1 MIFICR
7 KHYFTSLCF
16 RSLTEEQLG
25 EVLDAMFEKPAD
37 TGETIITQVKKDF
50 FATHKLIDT
59 GWKILPDEKVEHFF
73 WSQGIL

>member
-1 MIFICR
+1 MIFILR
-7 KHYFTSLCF
+7 KQYFTSLCF

-59 GWKILPDEKVEHFF
+59 GCLENIAR
-73 WSQGIL
+73 